1 MCEMNEF
8 GACCCSI
15 HWPFQVKHSMN
26 PPLTLRGKSNFELGF
41 VVFKKL
47 IVAFYLHQQNHLC
60 HIMVI
65 CDHDNQEGTSCT
77 FTFNT

>member
-1 MCEMNEF
+1 MNLGHVVVQFIGFFKENIPCMHPPPPTL
-8 GACCCSI
+8 GVKSI
-15 HWPFQVKHSMN
+15 FQ
-26 PPLTLRGKSNFELGF
+26 LGF
-41 VVFKKL
+41 VFKKL

>member
-1 MCEMNEF
+1 MNLGHVVVQFIGFFKEN
-8 GACCCSI
+8 I
-15 HWPFQVKHSMN
+15 PSMH
-26 PPLTLRGKSNFELGF
+26 PPLTLRGKSIFELGL
-41 VVFKKL
+41 VFKKL